1 MKKSKKK
8 LLLTSLVLGGSLFI
22 VGTATA
28 TSVLIGN
35 AEEASSSTSELENN
49 SSESIEDNESI
60 DSEVTSEKNVLQ
72 DISDSI
78 NNFKDTYLT
87 PLLGGASIA
96 VVLQSI
102 LSIIVAITNRKSTIK
117 NREDIKNCTD
127 TVEGV
132 TNLSKEL
139 KEQVDK
145 IISEL
150 KEQNEIAGLNKQEL
164 KNATD
169 RMLLEMERITNYTQD
184 FSEVKESIKAL
195 SSIIVKLALL
205 QDDVIKSGV
214 GEEIKKL
221 EDFINRE

>member
-49 SSESIEDNESI
+49 SNESIEDNESI